1 MYAVGSLSCVLFSV
15 KSPLQG
21 KLILYVIGTIMQ
33 KLDFTTVDVV
43 YRTDNRRVFP
53 VPQMINVQCVA
64 DLFYTVLNIKADSAT
79 ASTLLKLLLPDL
91 ILRNQAIIKH
101 YFRMVV

>member
-1 MYAVGSLSCVLFSV
+1 M
-15 KSPLQG
+15 QG
-21 KLILYVIGTIMQ
+21 G
-33 KLDFTTVDVV
+33 
-43 YRTDNRRVFP
+43 NNFP
-53 VPQMINVQCVA
+53 VFRGAGRCLLLCHGPCNDYFRLTA
-64 DLFYTVLNIKADSAT
+64 DTGRPGAEGGAT